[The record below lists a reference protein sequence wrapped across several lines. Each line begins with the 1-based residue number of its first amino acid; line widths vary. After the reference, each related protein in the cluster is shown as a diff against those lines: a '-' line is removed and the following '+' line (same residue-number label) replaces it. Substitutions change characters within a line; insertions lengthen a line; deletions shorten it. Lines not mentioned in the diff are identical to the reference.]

1 MIRGLAL
8 GGLSYWL
15 FQETLAAGFSLQY
28 AQSVAFATL
37 IFAQLWHIFDSR
49 SSTTLFR
56 KYPFGNRMLLAAVA
70 FSAGLSLLTIY
81 TPPGNFILSTEPLE
95 PRHLLEIVALA
106 SLPTLGLSALKEIF
120 GFKFL

>member
-1 MIRGLAL
+1 MIPLEIFQQVRQIQIRTRRSVESIFAGGLGQRIIIRGLAL

-56 KYPFGNRMLLAAVA
+56 KYPFGNRKTKSSTVGCSTFIETVEPIKDLA
-70 FSAGLSLLTIY
+70 
-81 TPPGNFILSTEPLE
+81 
-95 PRHLLEIVALA
+95 
-106 SLPTLGLSALKEIF
+106 
-120 GFKFL
+120 